1 MCLLTRKAHGYS
13 ERGRE
18 REREGGKEEDK
29 KTKLREYV
37 FFFTLLL
44 WPGIFIKLFYDSFQ
58 A

>member
-18 REREGGKEEDK
+18 QEREGGKEEDK
-29 KTKLREYV
+29 KTKLS
-37 FFFTLLL
+37 FLFFTLLL
-44 WPGIFIKLFYDSFQ
+44 WLGIFIKLFYDSFQ